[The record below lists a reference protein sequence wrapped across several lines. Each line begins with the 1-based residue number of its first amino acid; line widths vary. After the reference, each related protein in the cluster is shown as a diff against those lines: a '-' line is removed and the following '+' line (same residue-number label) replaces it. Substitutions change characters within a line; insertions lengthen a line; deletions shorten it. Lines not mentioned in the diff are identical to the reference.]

1 MPPGVKVEKSTK
13 AELMDL
19 RATWQVSLSLS
30 LSLSLRVQGLFLYT
44 FVSFFIWGTAIDSS
58 GVLLSHPVISLASHM
73 TIILI
78 STLF

>member
-30 LSLSLRVQGLFLYT
+30 LSLIVKGLFLYT
-44 FVSFFIWGTAIDSS
+44 FGVFFSF
-58 GVLLSHPVISLASHM
+58 GVPQ
-73 TIILI
+73 
-78 STLF
+78 